1 MELLTRLPKLAGSSR
16 IGYDSNIVSLGSCFA
31 VNMSEKLDYYQFRN
45 TTNPFGILFSTE
57 GILTVIRHA
66 VNGKKFSDA
75 DVFQHNERWHCFDA
89 HSDLS
94 GTKDEILSALNSA
107 AVELVSGL
115 EKASH
120 LLITLG
126 TAWVYEHLDSGKRV
140 ANCHKVPQ
148 SNFRKVL
155 ISPHVIR
162 TQLLEMN
169 VLIRCINPNATL
181 IFTVSP
187 VRHLKD
193 GFVEN
198 QRSKA
203 HLITGLHEALSEIG
217 NASYF
222 PAYEIM
228 MDELRDYRFYA
239 SDMLHP
245 NELAISYLWEHFT
258 DCWIADEA
266 RSIMTE
272 VDSIKKSLA
281 HRPFDPDGEAHRRF
295 QEALDARIESIRK
308 RYPFLCF

>member
-1 MELLTRLPKLAGSSR
+1 MELLTRLPKLTGPSR

-31 VNMSEKLDYYQFRN
+31 VNMSEKLDYYQFPN
-45 TTNPFGILFSTE
+45 TTNPFGIVFSTE
-57 GILTVIRHA
+57 AILTVIRHA

-75 DVFQHNERWHCFDA
+75 DVFHHNERWHSFDA

-94 GTKDEILSALNSA
+94 GTKDEVVATLNSA
-107 AVELVSGL
+107 TVELASGL
-115 EKASH
+115 AKASH

-126 TAWVYEHLDSGKRV
+126 TAWVYEHLDSGKHV
-140 ANCHKVPQ
+140 ANCHKMPQ

-155 ISPHVIR
+155 VSPDVIR
-162 TQLLEMN
+162 QQVLEIN
-169 VLIRCINPNATL
+169 ELIRSVNPTATL

-203 HLITGLHEALSEIG
+203 HLITGLHEALSKIG

-222 PAYEIM
+222 PAYEMM

-245 NELAISYLWEHFT
+245 NELAISYLWEHFS

-266 RSIMTE
+266 RPIITE
-272 VDSIKKSLA
+272 VDSIRKSLA
-281 HRPFDPDGEAHRRF
+281 HRPFDPDSRAHRRF

-308 RYPFLCF
+308 RYPFLSF